1 MKTFLPHA
9 TPRREEVHPPGGR
22 GNYITDRRRPPAPWD
37 PVLVAD
43 WDRTLML
50 HYEID
55 PAILRPYVPFPLDL
69 RAGKAYVSLVA
80 FTLRGMRPYR
90 GGKLA
95 AWLMRPIATHGFL
108 NVRTYVRVGNL
119 TGIHFITEY
128 LNNVL
133 SLKLGP
139 PTFGLPYRHARLN
152 YEHTWEIGTLRGL
165 VGDRTT
171 GAALTYEAR
180 LPLETPFA
188 PARAGTLTHWLMER
202 YTAFTA
208 RGRIRRFFH
217 VWHAPWP
224 ETAATAT
231 IHDDSLLRAHLPWFA
246 HARYVGA
253 NFSPGVFNV
262 GMGRPHR
269 LPDAG

>member
-9 TPRREEVHPPGGR
+9 TNRREEVRRPGGP
-22 GNYITDRRRPPAPWD
+22 GNYITDRRRPVTPWD
-37 PVLVAD
+37 PLLVAD

-69 RAGKAYVSLVA
+69 RGGKAYVSLVA
-80 FTLRGMRPYR
+80 FTLRDMRPYR

-108 NVRTYVRVGNL
+108 NVRTYVRVGNM

-128 LNNVL
+128 MDNIL

-139 PTFGLPYRHARLN
+139 VTFGLPYRHADLR
-152 YEHTWEIGTLRGL
+152 YEHAWETGTARGRIA
-165 VGDRTT
+165 DRNT
-171 GAALTYEAR
+171 GAALAYEAR
-180 LPLETPFA
+180 LPHEPHFA
-188 PARAGTLTHWLMER
+188 AARAGTLTHWLMER

-208 RGRIRRFFH
+208 RGPIRRFFH
-217 VWHAPWP
+217 VWHEPWP
-224 ETAATAT
+224 ELPVEVT
-231 IHDDSLLRAHLPWFA
+231 IHDDHLLREHLPWFA

-253 NFSPGVFNV
+253 NFSPGVFEV

-269 LPDAG
+269 VEDAG